1 MRDSWDG
8 NCSIEWDRLKQKGSS
23 GAAPFSCSFR
33 ADAECRWVTEGLISC
48 SWQMLA
54 GAVVSRALKSSS
66 WRLHGMRYGVG
77 GSTFLALD
85 SHKTRC
91 SSLSRCLAL
100 DTSPA
105 RLWPVSNCSMSW
117 DMVSVG
123 SLCCGLVR
131 GNVCCC
137 SLTKAWDGF
146 VLSFCGHLGSWAFI
160 LSWFYS
166 SELGT
171 VISVRPLIFP
181 AKGCIPASAV
191 FHPFVHFLCLHT
203 DYRNNFCLL
212 YNIPWVP
219 EMQAIVFVKEKK
231 SCSLVFRVKCSSVRC
246 GNCVNSSQV
255 SEMLN
260 WEINVV
266 HQGTWGE
273 GRLYSRSLS
282 RLTCSKCPTYFQLV
296 FSMHIFWNALT
307 FFDSSDN
314 SSHGSSAAS
323 CKA

>member
-8 NCSIEWDRLKQKGSS
+8 NCSVEWDRLKQKGSS

-54 GAVVSRALKSSS
+54 GAVVSRALKSSP

-77 GSTFLALD
+77 GSTLLALD
-85 SHKTRC
+85 SCRTHC

-105 RLWPVSNCSMSW
+105 RLWPVRNCSVSW
-117 DMVSVG
+117 DIVSVG
-123 SLCCGLVR
+123 SLCCGLVQ

-166 SELGT
+166 LELGT
-171 VISVRPLIFP
+171 VISGRPLIFP

-191 FHPFVHFLCLHT
+191 FHPFVHFLCIPITKIIFACCTTFHGFQKCRLL
-203 DYRNNFCLL
+203 CLL
-212 YNIPWVP
+212 KKRKAVAWY
-219 EMQAIVFVKEKK
+219 FV
-231 SCSLVFRVKCSSVRC
+231 
-246 GNCVNSSQV
+246 
-255 SEMLN
+255 
-260 WEINVV
+260 
-266 HQGTWGE
+266 
-273 GRLYSRSLS
+273 
-282 RLTCSKCPTYFQLV
+282 
-296 FSMHIFWNALT
+296 WNASQYDVATVSIALR
-307 FFDSSDN
+307 FLR
-314 SSHGSSAAS
+314 
-323 CKA
+323 C